1 LNINLQDLR
10 QVKVY
15 DMEEE
20 VSESE
25 DEHETGAGRDMETME
40 NDGED
45 SDVDTVSLDF
55 EDMTCVHFLH
65 AT

>member
-1 LNINLQDLR
+1 M
-10 QVKVY
+10 KVY

-25 DEHETGAGRDMETME
+25 DEHETGAGRDMETMK

-55 EDMTCVHFLH
+55 ADMTCVHFLH